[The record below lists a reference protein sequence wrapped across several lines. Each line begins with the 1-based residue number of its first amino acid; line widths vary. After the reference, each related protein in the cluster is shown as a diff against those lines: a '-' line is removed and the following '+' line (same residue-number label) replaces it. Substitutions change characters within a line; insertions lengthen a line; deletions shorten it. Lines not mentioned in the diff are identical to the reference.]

1 MRIDYQTWIDVIK
14 DIEDYIPKLLQAC
27 DSISELFYENM
38 DDERWSIFGQLL
50 DGFENLYKSLYMT
63 VEDAKDHCPKL
74 YEQLNTLVDRF
85 PKQFIMLQ
93 AELQVE
99 NFVGVGDL
107 VKYEWS
113 SLLADVMNTIKETVK
128 NE

>member
-1 MRIDYQTWIDVIK
+1 MRIDYQTWIDVVR
-14 DIEDYIPKLLQAC
+14 DIEEYIPKLLQAC
-27 DSISELFYENM
+27 SSVSELFYETM
-38 DDERWSIFGQLL
+38 DEEKWGIFGQLL
-50 DGFENLYKSLYMT
+50 DGLENCYKSLYMT

-74 YEQLNTLVDRF
+74 YDQLNSLVEKF
-85 PKQFIMLQ
+85 PQQFIILQ
-93 AELQVE
+93 EELKIE

-113 SLLADVMNTIKETVK
+113 SLLADVLNVLKETVK